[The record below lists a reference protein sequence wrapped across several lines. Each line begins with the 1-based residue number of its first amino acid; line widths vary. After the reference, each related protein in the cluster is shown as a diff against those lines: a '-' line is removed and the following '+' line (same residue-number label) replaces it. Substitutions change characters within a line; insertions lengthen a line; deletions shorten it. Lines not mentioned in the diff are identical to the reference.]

1 MKQLMGKVAV
11 ITGAGSG
18 IGRACALELGRAGCR
33 LALSD
38 VSQAGLAGTVAAC
51 EALGIEARGYA
62 LDVSKRE
69 AVYAH
74 AEDVKRDFGN
84 ANLVLN
90 NAGVSVAARADETSW
105 ADFEWLMGINFWGV
119 TYGTQAFLPQLIAS
133 GDGHVVNVSSVFGL
147 IGAPG
152 NAAYNAAKF
161 GVRGYT
167 EALRLEMTMEG
178 HPVQVSCVHPGGIR
192 TNIARTARK
201 GESVKDRDL
210 GSEFEKLARTT
221 PEQAA
226 AIIVRG
232 IRANRPR
239 ILVGGDAVVI
249 EWLARLLGIGYQPL
263 IARFMKD
270 KIKDKAN

>member
-1 MKQLMGKVAV
+1 MRQFKGKIAV

-18 IGRACALELGRAGCR
+18 IGRALALELGRAGCR

-38 VSQAGLAGTVAAC
+38 VSETGLKGTVAAC
-51 EALGIEARGYA
+51 EALGIEARGYP

-84 ANLVLN
+84 ANLVIN
-90 NAGVSVAARADETSW
+90 NAGVSVAALAHETSW

-119 TYGTQAFLPQLIAS
+119 TYGSQAFLPQLIAS
-133 GDGHVVNVSSVFGL
+133 GDGHLVNISSVFGL
-147 IGAPG
+147 ISAPG
-152 NAAYNAAKF
+152 NSAYNAAKF

-167 EALRLEMTMEG
+167 ECLRLEMMMAG

-201 GESVKDRDL
+201 GESNKERDL
-210 GSEFEKLARTT
+210 GTEFEKLARTT

-226 AIIVRG
+226 AIILKG
-232 IRANRPR
+232 IRANNPR
-239 ILVGGDAVVI
+239 ILVGGDAKI
-249 EWLARLLGIGYQPL
+249 IGAIARLFGIGYQPM
-263 IARFMKD
+263 IARFMRGKM
-270 KIKDKAN
+270 

>member
-1 MKQLMGKVAV
+1 MKHLKGKVAV

-18 IGRACALELGRAGCR
+18 IGRALALEMGRAGCR

-38 VSQAGLAGTVAAC
+38 VSETGLRGTVAAC
-51 EALGIEARGYA
+51 EAIGVEARGYV

-84 ANLVLN
+84 ANLVIN
-90 NAGVSVAARADETSW
+90 NAGVAVAALASETSW

-119 TYGTQAFLPQLIAS
+119 TYGSQAFLPQMIES
-133 GDGHVVNVSSVFGL
+133 GDGHLVNISSVFGL
-147 IGAPG
+147 IAAPG
-152 NAAYNAAKF
+152 NSAYNAAKF

-167 EALRLEMTMEG
+167 ECLRLELMMQG

-201 GESVKDRDL
+201 GESNKERDL
-210 GSEFEKLARTT
+210 GGEFEKLARTT

-226 AIIVRG
+226 AIIVKG
-232 IRANRPR
+232 ILADKPR

-249 EWLARLLGIGYQPL
+249 GGLARLLGIGYQPL
-263 IARFMKD
+263 IARFMKG
-270 KIKDKAN
+270 KV